1 MIAIEKNT
9 FEISEALIQQITE
22 KIVRECHPHKIILF
36 GSWAWGK
43 PKEDSDLDLLVI
55 MDSDLARPD
64 IRAMQVKRLLYDFHC
79 PMDLLVYT
87 PEEVKDCLQKG
98 NLFTKETLEEGRML
112 YGRRYI
118 FKPPNIL

>member
-9 FEISEALIQQITE
+9 FGISEALIQQITE

-43 PKEDSDLDLLVI
+43 PHLDSDLDLLII
-55 MDSDLARPD
+55 MDSEVARPD
-64 IRAMQVKRLLYDFHC
+64 VRAMQVRRLLYDFHC

-87 PEEVKDCLQKG
+87 PEEIKACLQRG
-98 NLFTKETLEEGRML
+98 NLFIQEILEEGGLL
-112 YGRRYI
+112 YARQHV
-118 FKPPNIL
+118 F